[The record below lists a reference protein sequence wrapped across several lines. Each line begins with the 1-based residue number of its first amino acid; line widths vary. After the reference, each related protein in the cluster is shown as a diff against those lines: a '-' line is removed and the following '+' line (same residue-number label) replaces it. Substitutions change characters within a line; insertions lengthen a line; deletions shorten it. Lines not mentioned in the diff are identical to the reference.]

1 MDCRTAFAMMVMPD
15 ALTDERN
22 FDIFLVCL
30 TATLLFVPMLIGA
43 IAICLTSK
51 GPALYCYKRFG
62 RKNVTLKMPKFRSMW
77 VSTPAVA
84 T

>member
-1 MDCRTAFAMMVMPD
+1 MDCRTTLAMMVMPD
-15 ALTDERN
+15 ALTDERI

-30 TATLLFVPMLIGA
+30 TAILLFVPMLMVT

-51 GPALYCYKRFG
+51 GPTLYWSERFG
-62 RKNVTLKMPKFRSMW
+62 RKNVTFKMPMFRSIW